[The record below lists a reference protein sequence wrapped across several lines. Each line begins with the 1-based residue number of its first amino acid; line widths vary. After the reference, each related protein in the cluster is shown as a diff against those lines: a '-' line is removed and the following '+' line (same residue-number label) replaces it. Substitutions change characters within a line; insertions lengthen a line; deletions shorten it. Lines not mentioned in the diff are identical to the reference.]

1 MSQYKVDYELQED
14 DNIIELIPKI
24 QLDLIKEIYESI
36 GYDLGKTNNKINYKN
51 YLINTPEMFGNSFG
65 FDSTLGGGDPGET
78 GLSNGMLNFI
88 CKYETGHPFGYS
100 MTAKDLNGYDLG
112 DAKGH
117 RTFGYGLLYH
127 PNGKFMDSIKGS
139 WSQQELENLF
149 KIHAKEVSDKIDNWK
164 IKKGANI
171 NQNQKD
177 AIASACYNFGIGFL
191 NKSIC
196 NMIAQNPNNPAIK
209 ESWVHLS
216 DAQGRKYPGLIKRR
230 QAEANWYFGIYT
242 S

>member
-1 MSQYKVDYELQED
+1 MGQYESDYELQEK

-24 QLDLIKEIYESI
+24 RLDIIKEIYESI
-36 GYDLGKTNNKINYKN
+36 GFNLGKTNNEFNYKN
-51 YLINTPEMFGNSFG
+51 YLINDPEMFGNSFG
-65 FDSTLGGGDPGET
+65 FDSTLEGGDPGET
-78 GLSNGMLNFI
+78 GLSDGMLNFI
-88 CKYETGHPFGYS
+88 CKYETGHSFGYS

-117 RTFGYGLLYH
+117 KTFGYGLLYH
-127 PNGKFMDSIKGS
+127 PNGNYMDSIKGS

-164 IKKGANI
+164 TKKGVNI

-177 AIASACYNFGIGFL
+177 AIASACYNFGLGFL
-191 NKSIC
+191 SKPIC

-209 ESWVHLS
+209 ESWSHLS
-216 DAQGRKYPGLIKRR
+216 DSQGKRFPGLIKRR